1 MTRLGDVQRNETRRE
16 NAFNVTDGFALVGHR
31 GHCGGDVVAHAAE

>member
-16 NAFNVTDGFALVGHR
+16 TRSTLLTALLWLVTAVI
-31 GHCGGDVVAHAAE
+31 VVAMLLR